1 MNNLEYDNIYK
12 FFVSLGIVLM
22 ILPIAIAVFL
32 YFAEPI
38 LISQTEY
45 ESLSDFSLNMIYQ
58 RNQLSNVVNIAFP
71 WIAFVAFAAGLL
83 FFIRGLHK
91 WSSQQK
97 VLDEKLK
104 VEAEI
109 QQKTLSQMSSAE
121 VFEKVEKEVK
131 EDIVIETQNN
141 QESTT
146 DDDHTSRIRKYYEIE
161 DLCFSYFASKYRNKY
176 IFKRNIRIGRF
187 EYDFIGVS
195 QKDNIDL
202 IFEIKYYRNISAIKR
217 QLFSLFNRLYTSG
230 INYESTVHRNFR
242 CFAVIVTAK
251 EQLSYLRSTIEDYR
265 KTNYESTNG
274 VEIMCL
280 SEEELNN

>member
-58 RNQLSNVVNIAFP
+58 RNQLSNVVNVAFP

-121 VFEKVEKEVK
+121 VFEKVVKEVK

-202 IFEIKYYRNISAIKR
+202 IFEIKYYRDISAIKR
-217 QLFSLFNRLYTSG
+217 QLSTLFSRLYASG

-251 EQLSYLRSTIEDYR
+251 EQLSHLRSTIEDYR

-274 VEIMCL
+274 VEIMCI
-280 SEEELNN
+280 SEEELDD